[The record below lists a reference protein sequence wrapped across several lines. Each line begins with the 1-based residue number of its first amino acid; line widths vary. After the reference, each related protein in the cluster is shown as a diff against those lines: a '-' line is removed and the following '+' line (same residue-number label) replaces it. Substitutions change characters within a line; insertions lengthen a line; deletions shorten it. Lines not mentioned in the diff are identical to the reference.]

1 MRGSLFL
8 EIPVWPHKPLRC
20 CPIASPPNGTTKKA
34 DRDIR
39 PQERPK
45 PTPRRLSRPL
55 EDALSALRRGHGGAS
70 SNPTLFQITLQY
82 QCLSRGGVSSLER
95 TRLRQF
101 SLFNREKTGNCL
113 QFSPRKRGWRRENPR
128 GIRHFLKVRPEFI
141 TGKMQ
146 PRTGKLICKTANF
159 RPLNSVQTQEL

>member
-39 PQERPK
+39 PRERPN
-45 PTPRRLSRPL
+45 PPPRRLSRQL

-70 SNPTLFQITLQY
+70 SNPTSFQITLQY
-82 QCLSRGGVSSLER
+82 QCLSRGGE
-95 TRLRQF
+95 
-101 SLFNREKTGNCL
+101 
-113 QFSPRKRGWRRENPR
+113 R
-128 GIRHFLKVRPEFI
+128 GIRTLEPHFCSYSLSRGAPSATRPSLRRRETLGFL
-141 TGKMQ
+141 G
-146 PRTGKLICKTANF
+146 F
-159 RPLNSVQTQEL
+159 RLCPVKPDMRLGAKGCTNIPNAPGGARRAWPSKCGPEPP